1 VPLKRLTQLQL
12 LALRR
17 TRVTESGAEDLHRA
31 LPNCLILFGTAD
43 ELKGGRE

>member
-1 VPLKRLTQLQL
+1 LTQLQL

-43 ELKGGRE
+43 EHKGGRE